1 MTVFKCY
8 MKILRQNV
16 GMIIIYLGIFFSVAL
31 VMQMAA
37 GKSEN
42 SLYAN
47 ASIDIGV
54 TDEDQGVLAQG
65 FTDYLGSIHNV
76 IPMENDPEVLQENLF
91 YRNVEYI
98 VQIPADFYETC
109 ILGDTP
115 LKVTKVPGSYS
126 SYYVDQQISSY
137 ISTLRTYLAAGF
149 SPEEAIQGV
158 KNEVHEP
165 VTKLSSDSASSDL
178 VPYTYYFR
186 YIPYLFLV
194 ALCYTMGYIL
204 MAFKKGDIQK
214 RMEASAI
221 SVRRQALEGLLA
233 MGVIGAFLW
242 FLGILG
248 VAIMYGNTFWG
259 SPLFGYYMVNTLLML
274 IVALSLS
281 YLIGMFIPNSNIL
294 SGVANLV
301 SLSMCFLCGVFVPM
315 DVMDKSVLKFS
326 QFLPVYWYE
335 QVNEILSR
343 HHTLTP
349 ELLRKIQVSM
359 GIQMLFA
366 VVFVCL
372 ILVVSRYRKE
382 G

>member
-16 GMIIIYLGIFFSVAL
+16 GMIMIYLGIFFSVAL

-98 VQIPADFYETC
+98 VQIPADFYEKC

-186 YIPYLFLV
+186 YIPYLFLG

-259 SPLFGYYMVNTLLML
+259 LR
-274 IVALSLS
+274 
-281 YLIGMFIPNSNIL
+281 
-294 SGVANLV
+294 
-301 SLSMCFLCGVFVPM
+301 
-315 DVMDKSVLKFS
+315 
-326 QFLPVYWYE
+326 E
-335 QVNEILSR
+335 QENV
-343 HHTLTP
+343 
-349 ELLRKIQVSM
+349 
-359 GIQMLFA
+359 
-366 VVFVCL
+366 
-372 ILVVSRYRKE
+372 
-382 G
+382 

>member
-1 MTVFKCY
+1 
-8 MKILRQNV
+8 
-16 GMIIIYLGIFFSVAL
+16 
-31 VMQMAA
+31 
-37 GKSEN
+37 
-42 SLYAN
+42 
-47 ASIDIGV
+47 
-54 TDEDQGVLAQG
+54 
-65 FTDYLGSIHNV
+65 
-76 IPMENDPEVLQENLF
+76 
-91 YRNVEYI
+91 
-98 VQIPADFYETC
+98 
-109 ILGDTP
+109 
-115 LKVTKVPGSYS
+115 
-126 SYYVDQQISSY
+126 
-137 ISTLRTYLAAGF
+137 
-149 SPEEAIQGV
+149 
-158 KNEVHEP
+158 
-165 VTKLSSDSASSDL
+165 
-178 VPYTYYFR
+178 
-186 YIPYLFLV
+186 
-194 ALCYTMGYIL
+194 

-248 VAIMYGNTFWG
+248 VAILYVISYWG
-259 SPLFGYYMVNTLLML
+259 SPVFGYFMVNTLLML

>member
-1 MTVFKCY
+1 
-8 MKILRQNV
+8 MKLV
-16 GMIIIYLGIFFSVAL
+16 IIYLGIFFSVAL

-37 GKSEN
+37 GKSED

-47 ASIDIGV
+47 TSIDIGV
-54 TDEDQGVLAQG
+54 VKEDQSVLAQG
-65 FTDYLGSIHNV
+65 FVDYLNTIHNV
-76 IPMENDPEVLQENLF
+76 IPMKNNPEVLQENLF

-98 VQIPADFYETC
+98 VQIPADFYEAC
-109 ILGDTP
+109 IQGNQP

-137 ISTLRTYLAAGF
+137 ISTIRTYVAAGF
-149 SPEEAIQGV
+149 SQEEAVQAV
-158 KNEVHEP
+158 KTEVHKP
-165 VTKLSSDSASSDL
+165 VTKISSDSASSDL

-186 YIPYLFLV
+186 YIPYLFLG

-221 SVRRQALEGLLA
+221 SVRHQSLEGLLA
-233 MGVIGAFLW
+233 MGVIGAILW
-242 FLGILG
+242 LLGILG
-248 VAIMYGNTFWG
+248 VVLMYGNTFLN
-259 SPLFGYYMVNTLLML
+259 SELCGYYIANTLLML
-274 IVALSLS
+274 VVSLSLS

-294 SGVANLV
+294 SGVANIV

-315 DVMDKSVLKFS
+315 DVMDKSVLKVA

-343 HHTLTP
+343 HHSLTP
-349 ELLRKIQVSM
+349 ELLGKVRISM
-359 GIQMLFA
+359 GIEVLFA
-366 VVFVCL
+366 ATFVCL